1 MNEEKKRPE
10 EPRGGKKS
18 LALGKLFYH
27 NTFVLVFSLLVA
39 IISWFFM
46 MATSSDR
53 GVTVEDVPIQVRYS
67 SAAQEEGLEV
77 FHMSSETVNLQVTGN
92 TLLTSQ
98 LTANDFEVS
107 VTLNPT
113 DTSVTGNTLQKMDV
127 QVQAVKANTLT
138 NFEIARVTPEEVTLE
153 YDRFQEVNLPIESD
167 IQCRSA
173 DGYYASTPILSADN
187 VTISGPSSS
196 VARIKRV
203 AVSYNVESEL
213 KEDAQFSCPLV
224 LYDENNQEITN
235 TAGLYLEMNVDK
247 VDVTIPVTPV
257 KTVNLTATT
266 VHQPEGF
273 SQDRIQIEPSTI
285 TIAGTAN
292 TLSGI
297 SEIQLDTV
305 IDFADLEAGTTN
317 TFTADIPLPSGVRN
331 IAAVGDSTTP
341 AQATVTINLNGYS
354 EMSVSVGASNIQ
366 ITNPPAGMEAALA
379 TSSLVVTLVG
389 PEAQVSRLTGENVAV
404 TVDLAN
410 FQDRT
415 GTVEVPATVTLT
427 GSAASS
433 CWATG
438 EYTVSVNISQPSAVS
453 TARMIARDPESSE
466 EGDVAATPQK

>member
-331 IAAVGDSTTP
+331 IASVGDSTTP

-354 EMSVSVGASNIQ
+354 EMSVSVGASNMQ

-427 GSAASS
+427 GSAAGS
-433 CWATG
+433 CWAAG

>member
-292 TLSGI
+292 ALSGI

-331 IAAVGDSTTP
+331 IASVGDSTTP

-354 EMSVSVGASNIQ
+354 EMSVSVGASNMQ

-427 GSAASS
+427 GSAAGS
-433 CWATG
+433 CWAAG

>member
-235 TAGLYLEMNVDK
+235 TAGLDLEMNVDK

-292 TLSGI
+292 ALSGI

-331 IAAVGDSTTP
+331 IASVGDSTTP

-354 EMSVSVGASNIQ
+354 EMSVSVGASNMQ
-366 ITNPPAGMEAALA
+366 ITNPPAGMEAAVA

>member
-331 IAAVGDSTTP
+331 IASVGDSTTP

-354 EMSVSVGASNIQ
+354 EMSVSVGASNMQ

-466 EGDVAATPQK
+466 EGDVAATPQE

>member
-354 EMSVSVGASNIQ
+354 EMSVSVGASNMQ

>member
-1 MNEEKKRPE
+1 
-10 EPRGGKKS
+10 
-18 LALGKLFYH
+18 
-27 NTFVLVFSLLVA
+27 
-39 IISWFFM
+39 
-46 MATSSDR
+46 
-53 GVTVEDVPIQVRYS
+53 
-67 SAAQEEGLEV
+67 
-77 FHMSSETVNLQVTGN
+77 MSSETVNLQVTGN

-292 TLSGI
+292 ALSGI

-331 IAAVGDSTTP
+331 IASVGDSTTP

-354 EMSVSVGASNIQ
+354 EMSVSVGASNMQ

>member
-77 FHMSSETVNLQVTGN
+77 FHMSSEAVNLQVTGN

-292 TLSGI
+292 ALSGI

-331 IAAVGDSTTP
+331 IAAVGDNATT
-341 AQATVTINLNGYS
+341 AQASVTINLNGYS
-354 EMSVSVGASNIQ
+354 EMSVSVGASNMQ

-466 EGDVAATPQK
+466 EEDVAATPQK

>member
-292 TLSGI
+292 ALSGI

-331 IAAVGDSTTP
+331 IASVGDSTTP

-354 EMSVSVGASNIQ
+354 EMSVSVGASNMQ

>member
-224 LYDENNQEITN
+224 LYDEHNQEITN

-331 IAAVGDSTTP
+331 IASVGDSTTP

-354 EMSVSVGASNIQ
+354 EMSVSVGASNMQ

>member
-292 TLSGI
+292 ALSGI

-331 IAAVGDSTTP
+331 IASVGDSTTP
-341 AQATVTINLNGYS
+341 AQASVTINLNGYS
-354 EMSVSVGASNIQ
+354 EMSVSVGASNMQ

>member
-235 TAGLYLEMNVDK
+235 TAGL
-247 VDVTIPVTPV
+247 
-257 KTVNLTATT
+257 A
-266 VHQPEGF
+266 
-273 SQDRIQIEPSTI
+273 
-285 TIAGTAN
+285 
-292 TLSGI
+292 LSGD
-297 SEIQLDTV
+297 ERGQ
-305 IDFADLEAGTTN
+305 
-317 TFTADIPLPSGVRN
+317 SGC
-331 IAAVGDSTTP
+331 DH
-341 AQATVTINLNGYS
+341 
-354 EMSVSVGASNIQ
+354 
-366 ITNPPAGMEAALA
+366 
-379 TSSLVVTLVG
+379 
-389 PEAQVSRLTGENVAV
+389 SRYTGE
-404 TVDLAN
+404 DG
-410 FQDRT
+410 QSDCYH
-415 GTVEVPATVTLT
+415 G
-427 GSAASS
+427 
-433 CWATG
+433 
-438 EYTVSVNISQPSAVS
+438 PSARGLLS
-453 TARMIARDPESSE
+453 GPHSD
-466 EGDVAATPQK
+466 

>member
-292 TLSGI
+292 ALSGI

-331 IAAVGDSTTP
+331 IASVGDSTTP

-354 EMSVSVGASNIQ
+354 EMSVSVGASNMQ

-438 EYTVSVNISQPSAVS
+438 EYTVSVNISQPSVVS

>member
-257 KTVNLTATT
+257 KTVNLIATT

-292 TLSGI
+292 ALSGI

-331 IAAVGDSTTP
+331 IASVGDSTTP

-354 EMSVSVGASNIQ
+354 EMSVSVGASNMQ

>member
-77 FHMSSETVNLQVTGN
+77 FHMSSEAVNLQVTGN

-292 TLSGI
+292 ALSGI

-354 EMSVSVGASNIQ
+354 EMSVSVGASNMQ

>member
-292 TLSGI
+292 ALSGI

-331 IAAVGDSTTP
+331 IASVGDSTTP

-354 EMSVSVGASNIQ
+354 EMSVSVGASNMQ

-427 GSAASS
+427 GSAANS

>member
-292 TLSGI
+292 ALSGI

-331 IAAVGDSTTP
+331 IASVGDSSTP

-354 EMSVSVGASNIQ
+354 EMSVSVGASNMQ